1 MRNWEKIKAFFDRTP
16 RPIKW
21 MFTRVGRIMTLSV
34 ISGAI
39 FMTSQLESISIRTN
53 NILFYISVTLAVYPL
68 LAGLWYIANGLII
81 NPFIMYK
88 DTADFMHAFIY
99 SFNILL
105 AFANY
110 VSKFFS
116 FFSITNNNDA

>member
-81 NPFIMYK
+81 NPFIMLVGEDPK
-88 DTADFMHAFIY
+88 NKTINRLVKWIRKWQFKIR
-99 SFNILL
+99 
-105 AFANY
+105 
-110 VSKFFS
+110 
-116 FFSITNNNDA
+116 